1 LVFNSLMPKTSARA
15 TPWLHSIRGT
25 SGSVASILLID
36 DDPGAIQ
43 LIERILADIGT
54 LRCAKEGRDALRMA
68 HESTPDLIVLNAQM
82 PHTNALELIDTLRS
96 ESQLAI
102 VPIIFVTNQNER
114 GLETSAFER
123 NVLDFIPKPL
133 TASVVLA
140 RVQAHLRMKHTADEL
155 RRNATTDD
163 LTGVATRSQLHE
175 TLEREW
181 LRGLPTMDPIS
192 LLLVNVDR
200 FSLYNERYG
209 RPNGDAC
216 LREIAQ
222 TLCVACHRPAD
233 FRARLGGDEFV
244 VLLPQ
249 TARLGAERVARRILE
264 AVAALGISHED
275 CAPHRRLSVSLG
287 ISYFD
292 ESSIC
297 WVRRPEVC
305 GLDAELYSYSAAS
318 DLLLAA
324 NEALRSAKN
333 GGRAQCRLLDIAELD
348 ATDPEQPRTCDRIT
362 ESILA
367 QSR

>member
-1 LVFNSLMPKTSARA
+1 MPKSSARA
-15 TPWLHSIRGT
+15 TPWLQGVRRT
-25 SGSVASILLID
+25 SGSDASILLID

-43 LIERILADIGT
+43 LIKRTLADIGT
-54 LRCAKEGRDALRMA
+54 LRAANNGRDALRMA
-68 HESTPDLIVLNAQM
+68 HESTPDLILMNAHM

-96 ESQLAI
+96 ESQLAT
-102 VPIIFVTNQNER
+102 VPIIFVTNQDER
-114 GLETSAFER
+114 GFETSALER
-123 NVLDFIPKPL
+123 SVLDFIPMPL
-133 TASVVLA
+133 TASVLLA
-140 RVQAHLRMKHTADEL
+140 RVQAHLRMKRTADEL

-163 LTGVATRSQLHE
+163 LTGVASRRQFHE

-181 LRGLPTMDPIS
+181 LRGLPTVDPIS

-222 TLCVACHRPAD
+222 TLSVACHRPAD

-244 VLLPQ
+244 LLLPR

-275 CAPHRRLSVSLG
+275 CAPSRRLSVSLG
-287 ISYFD
+287 IAYFD

-297 WVRRPEVC
+297 WVQRPEVC
-305 GLDAELYSYSAAS
+305 SLDTDLYSYSAAS

-324 NEALRSAKN
+324 DKALRSAKN
-333 GGRAQCRLLDIAELD
+333 GGRAQFRLLDIAELD
-348 ATDPEQPRTCDRIT
+348 ATDPEQTGTCDRIT
-362 ESILA
+362 ESIQA